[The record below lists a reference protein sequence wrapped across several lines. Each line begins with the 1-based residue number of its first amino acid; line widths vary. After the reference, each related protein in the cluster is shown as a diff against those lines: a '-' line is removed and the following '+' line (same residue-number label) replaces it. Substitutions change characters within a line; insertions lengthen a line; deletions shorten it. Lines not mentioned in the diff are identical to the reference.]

1 MELCSFTPYV
11 PLCLKKTSR
20 NVDFNQCD
28 FPKLHFLGWRFQ
40 STVISRGE
48 MRKSAC
54 HGWRVPKNATN
65 GDTISITKNE
75 ISSFYIDAIH
85 NTDCIVLHSKMTHI
99 VQDILEWFFSHAWE
113 VPLLTKYTCKLSC
126 QLINRFSFSQM
137 HQREIRETFGLM
149 IRRALFEILK
159 SALARST
166 ILAQSGAGCPKP
178 SSSALLYG
186 ENWTSTLYVVATCI
200 TI

>member
-28 FPKLHFLGWRFQ
+28 FPKLHFLGWKFQ

-113 VPLLTKYTCKLSC
+113 VSLLTKYTCKLSC
-126 QLINRFSFSQM
+126 QLINASV
-137 HQREIRETFGLM
+137 
-149 IRRALFEILK
+149 ALTWNTRDFRLNDKTGIVWSSLWQGQCSK
-159 SALARST
+159 LARLCHSRCH
-166 ILAQSGAGCPKP
+166 I
-178 SSSALLYG
+178 ALECSFG
-186 ENWTSTLYVVATCI
+186 IIS
-200 TI
+200 